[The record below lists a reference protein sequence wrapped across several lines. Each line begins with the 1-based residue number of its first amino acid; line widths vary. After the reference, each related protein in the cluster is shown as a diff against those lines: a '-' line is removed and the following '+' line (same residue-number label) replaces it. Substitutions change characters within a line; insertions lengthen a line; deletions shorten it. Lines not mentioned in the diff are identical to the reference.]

1 MMSPSSIGN
10 NTGLSGLLKSRKG
23 YTVQGFK
30 SYGRAIKCVCVC
42 VCMLLGVE
50 PRILYTLTKC
60 STMTYTSS
68 FYFLCLEQ
76 VSH

>member
-42 VCMLLGVE
+42 VCMLLGV
-50 PRILYTLTKC
+50 
-60 STMTYTSS
+60 
-68 FYFLCLEQ
+68 Q
-76 VSH
+76 VCAYICAHVPVCICVYICVYV